1 MMAGIMR
8 RETGFDRLAG
18 TKLLPAKETV
28 TLRKRLDEDRRNELL
43 DGVMNV
49 ICERGFSQ
57 VTIAELAR
65 ELHCSAATLYKIAP
79 SKDSLVLLSFA
90 RWADVAFADLED
102 RTAKSKTASARA
114 RAYFQAGAEWIRPL
128 SVTFYADVARFE
140 STRLAW
146 RTSVVD
152 RYIDRFVELVA
163 AAEEAGEIRS
173 VNLRFLAELLR
184 QVSLVTRDDHVLT
197 VSGLSSEQA
206 VLTVDSLIW
215 EGLLRQ

>member
-1 MMAGIMR
+1 M
-8 RETGFDRLAG
+8 
-18 TKLLPAKETV
+18 
-28 TLRKRLDEDRRNELL
+28 RKRLDEDRRNELL